1 MDLAAA
7 ARRRLPPDAA
17 AYYETTAVYPPARD
31 NERAWAAWRFVP
43 RFGID
48 VSEVSTAS
56 ELLGRAV
63 AAPILLAPC
72 AYTGY
77 AHPDGEWAVARGA
90 ARTGTPYVV
99 SSASTQAPAS
109 VPSAAATP
117 CWFQLYVPGEA
128 AEVERVVRDAE
139 EAGFEALVV
148 TLDAPIGSLRR
159 IGYVPDAAE
168 HDPFE
173 HARPA
178 GSPLN
183 PAVTWDTVGQLVELT
198 PLPVLVKGLL
208 HPDDAVLAV
217 ERGAR
222 GVIVSNHGSR
232 QLDGVVPTA
241 VVLEDI
247 AREVADCALVL
258 VDGGVRSG
266 RDVLRA
272 LCLGAHGA
280 LVGRPYL
287 WALAVGGE
295 DGVDLLMRRY
305 HLELENALALTGCR
319 RIADA
324 ARPLVRWQP

>member
-1 MDLAAA
+1 
-7 ARRRLPPDAA
+7 
-17 AYYETTAVYPPARD
+17 
-31 NERAWAAWRFVP
+31 VP

-48 VSEVSTAS
+48 VSEVTTST
-56 ELLGRAV
+56 EFFGRAV
-63 AAPILLAPC
+63 PAPVLLAPC
-72 AYTGY
+72 AFAGY

-90 ARTGTPYVV
+90 AQTGTPYVV
-99 SSASTQAPAS
+99 SSASSKAPAT
-109 VPSAAATP
+109 VPPAAATP
-117 CWFQLYVPGEA
+117 CWFQLYVPRSVPEI
-128 AEVERVVRDAE
+128 ERVVREAE
-139 EAGFEALVV
+139 DGGFEALVV
-148 TLDAPIGSLRR
+148 TVDAPIASLRR

-168 HDPFE
+168 RDPFL
-173 HARPA
+173 HGRPA

-183 PAVTWDTVGQLVELT
+183 PAVTWGTIEEVAALT
-198 PLPVLVKGLL
+198 TLPVLVKGVL

-217 ERGAR
+217 DRGAR

-232 QLDGVVPTA
+232 QLDGVVATA

-247 AREVADCALVL
+247 AKAVATRALVL

-287 WALAVGGE
+287 WALAAAGE

-319 RIADA
+319 RIGDA
-324 ARPLVRWQP
+324 ARPLVRWHP

>member
-1 MDLAAA
+1 MS
-7 ARRRLPPDAA
+7 
-17 AYYETTAVYPPARD
+17 
-31 NERAWAAWRFVP
+31 
-43 RFGID
+43 D
-48 VSEVSTAS
+48 VSTTT
-56 ELLGRAV
+56 ELFGRAV
-63 AAPILLAPC
+63 PAPILLAPC
-72 AYTGY
+72 AYTGH
-77 AHPDGEWAVARGA
+77 AHPDAEWAVARGA

-99 SSASTQAPAS
+99 SSASTQSPAS
-109 VPSAAATP
+109 VPSSAATP
-117 CWFQLYVPGEA
+117 CWFQLYVPGGA
-128 AEVERVVRDAE
+128 SEVERVVRDAE

-247 AREVADCALVL
+247 AREVADRALVL